1 MQKCLK
7 IDIDC
12 AACAQKVEDAISKLD
27 GVESARV
34 DFIMGKLTINAPEGQ
49 MDDIVK
55 KAKTAARRIEPD
67 CEIYM

>member
-1 MQKCLK
+1 MQKCFK

-34 DFIMGKLTINAPEGQ
+34 DFIMGKLTISAPEGQ

-55 KAKTAARRIEPD
+55 KAKKAARRIEPD
-67 CEIYM
+67 CEIY